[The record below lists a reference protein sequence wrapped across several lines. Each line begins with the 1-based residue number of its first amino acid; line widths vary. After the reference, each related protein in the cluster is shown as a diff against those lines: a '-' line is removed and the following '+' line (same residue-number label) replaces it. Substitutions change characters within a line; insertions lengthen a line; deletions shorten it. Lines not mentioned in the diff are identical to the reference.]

1 MFPSLTVADA
11 CSPHN
16 TPVIYAQEHLKEMR
30 DELND
35 ALNEIAL
42 LTRIRNEEKRLSSER
57 YMQLCS
63 AQAQLDAGEHTL

>member
-1 MFPSLTVADA
+1 M
-11 CSPHN
+11 
-16 TPVIYAQEHLKEMR
+16 Q

-63 AQAQLDAGEHTL
+63 AQAQLDAGQNTL